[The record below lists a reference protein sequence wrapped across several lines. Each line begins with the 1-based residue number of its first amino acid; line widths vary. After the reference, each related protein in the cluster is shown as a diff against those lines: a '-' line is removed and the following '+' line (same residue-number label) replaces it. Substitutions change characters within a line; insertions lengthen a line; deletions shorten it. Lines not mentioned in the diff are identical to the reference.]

1 MTEAPQQQPNE
12 AMATASKL
20 VGGLATHM
28 GGYITLIAAVLVWIA
43 WFLLPAISMNTFFAE
58 DSFTFWRL
66 LSIDF
71 SNTVSMSPNTSVGL
85 AGFVGLLAII
95 APFVAPFLKAPWA
108 KYLFAAPLAFVVLYG
123 LRLWVSI
130 SSIVG
135 GTQNVTAQ
143 VMPGMGRMVTSAY
156 SFGIGLY
163 LLLIGCFVL
172 ALKALKPSPVTHGH

>member
-1 MTEAPQQQPNE
+1 MTETSQQQPNE
-12 AMATASKL
+12 ALATASKL
-20 VGGLATHM
+20 IGGLANHM

-71 SNTVSMSPNTSVGL
+71 SNTVSMNPNTSVGL
-85 AGFVGLLAII
+85 AGFVGFLAII

-123 LRLWVSI
+123 FRLWVSI
-130 SSIVG
+130 SSIAG
-135 GTQNVTAQ
+135 GAQNVTAQ
-143 VMPGMGRMVTSAY
+143 VIPGMGRMVTSAY
-156 SFGIGLY
+156 AFGIGAY
-163 LLLIGCFVL
+163 VLLIGSFIL
-172 ALKALKPSPVTHGH
+172 ALRVIKTSPATQAH